1 MVHGRPEIWRL
12 RYDPSRFGE
21 RFQLDYPRRIGGAA
35 CAGEFKD
42 EEKDKRLWRI
52 VPHQNENDLQA
63 QKDAADR
70 GEREGE
76 EE

>member
-1 MVHGRPEIWRL
+1 MTHPDSETDFNWTIRAESAAVLVPEK
-12 RYDPSRFGE
+12 
-21 RFQLDYPRRIGGAA
+21 
-35 CAGEFKD
+35 FKG
-42 EEKDKRLWRI
+42 EEKGKRLWRI